1 MGATAAVITWDAV
14 AVVVLA
20 LAVMVY
26 GTCIFAITSLRTPDE
41 YIGRIVVAAFSSA
54 FVFSTALLVLVT

>member
-1 MGATAAVITWDAV
+1 MITWDAV

-20 LAVMVY
+20 LAASMY

-41 YIGRIVVAAFSSA
+41 HVGLIVVAAFSSA
-54 FVFSTALLVLVT
+54 FVFVLALLVLMT